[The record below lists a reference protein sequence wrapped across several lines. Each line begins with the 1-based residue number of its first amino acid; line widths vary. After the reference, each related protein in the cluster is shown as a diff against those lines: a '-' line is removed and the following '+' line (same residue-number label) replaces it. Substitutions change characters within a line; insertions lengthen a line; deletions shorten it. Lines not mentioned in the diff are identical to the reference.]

1 MQIQPNNTNL
11 RLPTEIRGRLEVEK
25 LWAENVFLIC
35 AIGIALLLT
44 NNRIPS
50 VFNFFMIPFIL
61 IGHDRLIITR
71 NIRAILSH
79 PGTSDI
85 RNRTGEVDEWKL
97 RELIQRGTWRP
108 GARVFRAIALLAGYN
123 PLNEHVIYGN

>member
-11 RLPTEIRGRLEVEK
+11 RLPTEIRERLEVEK
-25 LWAENVFLIC
+25 LWAENVLLIC

-44 NNRIPS
+44 NNRIPP
-50 VFNFFMIPFIL
+50 VFNFFLVPFL
-61 IGHDRLIITR
+61 LAGHDRLIKVR
-71 NIRAILSH
+71 NIRAILTN
-79 PGTSDI
+79 PQTPDI

-97 RELIQRGTWRP
+97 RETIQCGTWRP